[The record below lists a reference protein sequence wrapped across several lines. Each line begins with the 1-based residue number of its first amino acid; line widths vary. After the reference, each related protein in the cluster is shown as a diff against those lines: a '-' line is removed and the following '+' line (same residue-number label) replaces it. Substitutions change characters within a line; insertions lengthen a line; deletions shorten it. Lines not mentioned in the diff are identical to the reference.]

1 MGLQKETVKSSVTTV
16 KDNKIPR
23 IVQLKRN
30 RIIQGTAGE
39 LHLFTATIKRRENS
53 FSSQSVK
60 FFAAR
65 TKQDFQGRPF
75 FLTIPQCFQ

>member
-1 MGLQKETVKSSVTTV
+1 LQKETGKSSVTTV

-23 IVQLKRN
+23 VVQLE
-30 RIIQGTAGE
+30 RISITQGTAGE
-39 LHLFTATIKRRENS
+39 LHLFTATIKRRGNS

-65 TKQDFQGRPF
+65 TKQDSQGRPL
-75 FLTIPQCFQ
+75 FLTITQCFQ